1 MTNYEKT
8 LDEAEILGLSV
19 KEKSLKSNA
28 DALICGNKIA
38 LNRDKSHTTN
48 EKNWYVTEEIG
59 HHKTG
64 VGNIISQKSV
74 ENRKQE
80 RRGRLYAYNKCIGL
94 MGIINAAKNH
104 CVGSYEIA
112 EFLEV
117 PEMRLLE
124 AVEEYRQIY
133 GKGKMIDNYFIQ
145 FEPCLAVYE
154 YRMF

>member
-1 MTNYEKT
+1 MTKYEKT
-8 LDEAEILGLSV
+8 LDEADALGLSV
-19 KEKSLKSNA
+19 KEKELKSNA

-38 LNRDKSHTTN
+38 INRKKSLTTN

-64 VGNIISQKSV
+64 IGNILSQKTV

-80 RRGRLYAYNKCIGL
+80 RRGRIYTYNKCIGL
-94 MGIINAAKNH
+94 MGIIDAAKNH

-117 PEMRLLE
+117 PEVRLLE
-124 AVEEYRQIY
+124 AVEEYREIY
-133 GKGKMIDNYFIQ
+133 GRGKMIDNYFVQ
-145 FEPCLAVYE
+145 FEPFLAVYE
-154 YRMF
+154 YQIF